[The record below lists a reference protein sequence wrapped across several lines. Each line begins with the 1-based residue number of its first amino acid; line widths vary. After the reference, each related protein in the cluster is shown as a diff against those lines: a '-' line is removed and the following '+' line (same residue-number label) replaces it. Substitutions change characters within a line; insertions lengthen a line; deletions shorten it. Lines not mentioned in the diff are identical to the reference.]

1 MALQKE
7 RSTVTID
14 AAAQAEA
21 PPREVK
27 AVAAR
32 DADETLGLEEEFNG
46 EAAPPTPK
54 ESRRLNRK
62 LYANLILLVC
72 VINLML
78 FIDKATLGQ
87 AVFLGILDD
96 LHISDANYNNLNTL
110 FYTGYIIGQLPAQ
123 RLIQRLPMSKYVSA
137 TIFIWA
143 VLIFAHCGATSYG
156 SLIPLRLLLGFVESG
171 MVPALEMTMGM
182 FFVPHE
188 LHAMQPLFWIS
199 CVGAPIPSGLL
210 GYALLWSKAS
220 VAPWKLFMITTGGLT
235 LLLAVFSWFW
245 YPDNPAKARFLS
257 PKERL
262 QVISRVRNATRGSI
276 EQKKFKKYQFYE
288 ALRDPIS
295 WLFAL
300 AAFALMLANNLSFQQ
315 SLILLSLGVGNL
327 GSTLVTVAGG
337 GFAVAC
343 AIVASLLMRLFPGYS
358 AWWST
363 LWVLPAIAG
372 SIGMVAL
379 PWGRTIPLLACLLIA
394 GNTFANT
401 YITSLVWTSSS
412 ATGYTKKLT
421 RNTMFMISY
430 GVSNIISPQMW
441 KSGGPRYYGTWI
453 AQIVVS
459 FCVTPLAL
467 HVVRIILKKRNKERE
482 VWIADQA
489 ALGNF
494 GDGVVDSLDA
504 EGNVVQKKVDISVL
518 DLTDL
523 ENKFFIYP
531 L

>member
-1 MALQKE
+1 MASQKQPSE
-7 RSTVTID
+7 VKSG
-14 AAAQAEA
+14 AAQHGIPQSET
-21 PPREVK
+21 K
-27 AVAAR
+27 AVDAR
-32 DADETLGLEEEFNG
+32 DADETLALEEQFSS
-46 EAAPPTPK
+46 EAAPPTEK

-62 LYANLILLVC
+62 LYFRLVLLLIL
-72 VINLML
+72 INLML

-96 LHISDANYNNLNTL
+96 LNVSDASYNNLNTL
-110 FYTGYIIGQLPAQ
+110 FYTGYILGQLPAQ
-123 RLIQRLPMSKYVSA
+123 LLIQRLPMSKYVSV

-156 SLIPLRLLLGFVESG
+156 SLVPLRLLLGLVESG

-188 LHAMQPLFWIS
+188 LHAMQPIFWMS

-210 GYALLWSKAS
+210 SYALLWSKAS
-220 VAPWKLFMITTGGLT
+220 IAPWKLFMITTGGLT
-235 LLLAVFSWFW
+235 LLLSAFSWFW
-245 YPDNPAKARFLS
+245 YPDNPAKARFLT
-257 PKERL
+257 PTERL
-262 QVISRVRNATRGSI
+262 QIIHRIRTATRGSI
-276 EQKKFKKYQFYE
+276 EQKTFKRYQFLE

-300 AAFALMLANNLSFQQ
+300 AAFTLMLANNLSFQQ
-315 SLILLSLGVGNL
+315 SLILLDLGVTNL

-343 AIVASLLMRLFPGYS
+343 ALLASILLRLFPGYS
-358 AWWST
+358 AWWAT

-379 PWGRTIPLLACLLIA
+379 PWDRTIPLLACLLIA

-421 RNTMFMISY
+421 RQAMFMISY

-441 KSGGPRYYGTWI
+441 KAGGPRYYGTWI
-453 AQIVVS
+453 VQIVVS

-467 HVVRIILKKRNKERE
+467 HVVRVILKRRNRERR
-482 VWIADQA
+482 VWIEEQA

-494 GDGVVDSLDA
+494 GHGIVDVADV
-504 EGNVVQKKVDISVL
+504 EGGVVQKKVDISVL

-523 ENKFFIYP
+523 ENRFFIYP